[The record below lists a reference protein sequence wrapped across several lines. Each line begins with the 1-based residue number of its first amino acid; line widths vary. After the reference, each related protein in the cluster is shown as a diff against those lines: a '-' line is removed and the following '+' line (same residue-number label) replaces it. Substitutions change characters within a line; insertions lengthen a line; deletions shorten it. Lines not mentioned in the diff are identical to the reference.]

1 MLAPQIRYFC
11 TLSLFSI
18 VRLIT
23 CRGQGH
29 GAFVRDPSRTPGL
42 VCLNLPVFY
51 REHGVKFIFD
61 LLDASEDDL

>member
-1 MLAPQIRYFC
+1 M
-11 TLSLFSI
+11 
-18 VRLIT
+18 
-23 CRGQGH
+23 
-29 GAFVRDPSRTPGL
+29 RDPSRTPGL